1 MNSCQR
7 FSPSV
12 RCCPAGCPCAC
23 CASKGATGPT
33 GPQGPAGATGP
44 MGPAGPQG
52 LSGQN
57 GATGPTGPTGP
68 RGPAGAT
75 GPAGGPRGPVGEDGP
90 TGPTGPTGPQGPTGA
105 MGPTG
110 PQGIS
115 GAAGLQGPTGAAG
128 PTGPAGPQGPMG
140 ATGPTGSQGP
150 AGATGPQGIGG
161 ATGPTG
167 PTGPQGPA
175 GALPSDVFASFIDY
189 EDRFLNGNLI
199 TLFPSVADS
208 TGNITEQDITHVNL
222 TAGYYLVSYSVS
234 AIFPA
239 PSYMQITPFYNGTTH
254 LETGVYFATNADGS
268 SACGSAHFI
277 LVAPSPT
284 VFSLT
289 YSGPLD
295 ARDGTATLTFLK
307 LRPPA

>member
-7 FSPSV
+7 FSPFV

-44 MGPAGPQG
+44 QG
-52 LSGQN
+52 IE
-57 GATGPTGPTGP
+57 
-68 RGPAGAT
+68 GAT
-75 GPAGGPRGPVGEDGP
+75 GPA
-90 TGPTGPTGPQGPTGA
+90 
-105 MGPTG
+105 
-110 PQGIS
+110 
-115 GAAGLQGPTGAAG
+115 
-128 PTGPAGPQGPMG
+128 
-140 ATGPTGSQGP
+140 
-150 AGATGPQGIGG
+150 
-161 ATGPTG
+161 
-167 PTGPQGPA
+167 GPA

-222 TAGYYLVSYSVS
+222 AAGYYLVSYSVS

>member
-1 MNSCQR
+1 
-7 FSPSV
+7 
-12 RCCPAGCPCAC
+12 
-23 CASKGATGPT
+23 
-33 GPQGPAGATGP
+33 
-44 MGPAGPQG
+44 MG
-52 LSGQN
+52 S
-57 GATGPTGPTGP
+57 
-68 RGPAGAT
+68 
-75 GPAGGPRGPVGEDGP
+75 
-90 TGPTGPTGPQGPTGA
+90 
-105 MGPTG
+105 TG

-140 ATGPTGSQGP
+140 ATGPTGPQGP

-167 PTGPQGPA
+167 PTGPQGPAGATGPQGIEGATGPAGPA

-222 TAGYYLVSYSVS
+222 AAGYYLVSYSVS

>member
-1 MNSCQR
+1 MVPTDFKLVSMIQLWINRLMWTLALWVLQV
-7 FSPSV
+7 FV
-12 RCCPAGCPCAC
+12 LNHIHIYGCI
-23 CASKGATGPT
+23 T
-33 GPQGPAGATGP
+33 P
-44 MGPAGPQG
+44 MVA
-52 LSGQN
+52 
-57 GATGPTGPTGP
+57 
-68 RGPAGAT
+68 
-75 GPAGGPRGPVGEDGP
+75 V
-90 TGPTGPTGPQGPTGA
+90 
-105 MGPTG
+105 
-110 PQGIS
+110 
-115 GAAGLQGPTGAAG
+115 
-128 PTGPAGPQGPMG
+128 
-140 ATGPTGSQGP
+140 
-150 AGATGPQGIGG
+150 
-161 ATGPTG
+161 
-167 PTGPQGPA
+167 
-175 GALPSDVFASFIDY
+175 Y
-189 EDRFLNGNLI
+189 LI

-208 TGNITEQDITHVNL
+208 TGNITDQDITHVNL
-222 TAGYYLVSYSVS
+222 AAGYYLVSYSVS